1 MCLAYEE
8 DADCDLPAEAVDHT
22 KHMLIDM
29 LGCAIGGYAS
39 EPSTM
44 AWALA
49 ATVFSQQPATVLGSS
64 QQGRWENVTRYGTWS
79 GHGAIPPSD
88 CGDAGLTD

>member
-8 DADCDLPAEAVDHT
+8 DADCDLPAEAVHHT
-22 KHMLIDM
+22 KHMLIDA
-29 LGCAIGGYAS
+29 LGCAIGGNAS
-39 EPSTM
+39 EPSAM

-49 ATVFSQQPATVLGSS
+49 AAVFSQQPATVLNRS
-64 QQGRWENVTRYGTWS
+64 QQGRWENVTRYGAGS

>member
-8 DADCDLPAEAVDHT
+8 DADCDLPAEVVHHT
-22 KHMLIDM
+22 KHMLIDT
-29 LGCAIGGYAS
+29 LGCASGGNAS

-49 ATVFSQQPATVLGSS
+49 AAVFSQQPATVLNRS
-64 QQGRWENVTRYGTWS
+64 QQGRWENVTRYGAGS